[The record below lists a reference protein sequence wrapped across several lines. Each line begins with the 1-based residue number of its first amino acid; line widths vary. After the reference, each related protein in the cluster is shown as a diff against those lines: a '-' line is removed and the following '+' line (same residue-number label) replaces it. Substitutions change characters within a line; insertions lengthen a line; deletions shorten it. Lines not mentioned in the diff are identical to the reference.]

1 MACAPDRFDAV
12 RRRWIARHQHSFLF
26 QKRRAELLARAMR
39 DRAAER
45 SGARVDPADDDVMHP
60 FLLRGVHSPYAA
72 VDALI
77 VGVVALLA
85 PLGWAAGR
93 LLYGAIVRLIPGT
106 VRSYPVAALVW
117 AAVCVGVPLP
127 LLYTPGPTLGTAL
140 LAPWLLA
147 QVPATLLAGGMYGI
161 LEGWLAVD
169 GARDWWP
176 MRPENRHDAVDFGWA
191 AGDVTGP
198 GLFAIARPDPP
209 GERTPSRRK
218 MRDG

>member
-1 MACAPDRFDAV
+1 MTCAPDRFDDV

-26 QKRRAELLARAMR
+26 QKRRAELLARTMR
-39 DRAAER
+39 DRASER

-60 FLLRGVHSPYAA
+60 LLLRAARTPYAG

-77 VGVVALLA
+77 VGVVAMLA
-85 PLGWAAGR
+85 PIGWPAGR
-93 LLYGAIVRLIPGT
+93 LLYGAIVGLIPVT
-106 VRSYPVAALVW
+106 LRSYPVAALLW
-117 AAVCVGVPLP
+117 AAVAVGVPVP

-147 QVPATLLAGGMYGI
+147 QVPATLLAAGMYGI

-176 MRPENRHDAVDFGWA
+176 MRPETGHDTVDFGWA
-191 AGDVTGP
+191 ADDVTGP
-198 GLFAIARPDPP
+198 GVFTYAPPDPP
-209 GERTPSRRK
+209 GERTPSRRG